1 MTAGIDFGALM
12 QQMGQQ
18 LEVIPQGPYD
28 VVVKTADAT
37 TTNDGSKP
45 MLKVKFNIESGPQAG
60 RPLYNNFTISQ
71 ESQNALRIFFQQMQ
85 ILGLDPAFWSQPGVT
100 LEHAAVALVGKRCR
114 VDVAHRSWQGA
125 VQPNITRINPPL
137 GALGAPGPV
146 APGGLGGPAPMAPPP
161 MAVPPAPLP
170 QAPVTPPVQQQPQF
184 QQPVPPQPQ
193 PEYQQQVA
201 QVPPVQQLMQQPQ
214 QPQPEQ
220 QPQAPA
226 PQQVETPAPTPVAPP
241 APPAAPAPA
250 PVAPQDA
257 FPAGPPVASVP
268 PGTPGEQQAAAPVVA
283 PAPAAPAPQPQPQAP
298 QPQQFAPVPGAP
310 AQGQAPPAV
319 PF

>member
-193 PEYQQQVA
+193 PEYQQQ
-201 QVPPVQQLMQQPQ
+201 
-214 QPQPEQ
+214 
-220 QPQAPA
+220 APA

>member
-184 QQPVPPQPQ
+184 QQPVPPQP
-193 PEYQQQVA
+193 E
-201 QVPPVQQLMQQPQ
+201 
-214 QPQPEQ
+214 
-220 QPQAPA
+220 
-226 PQQVETPAPTPVAPP
+226 
-241 APPAAPAPA
+241 
-250 PVAPQDA
+250 
-257 FPAGPPVASVP
+257 S
-268 PGTPGEQQAAAPVVA
+268 AAAA
-283 PAPAAPAPQPQPQAP
+283 GRSGGAAADA
-298 QPQQFAPVPGAP
+298 AAS
-310 AQGQAPPAV
+310 AASA
-319 PF
+319 

>member
-100 LEHAAVALVGKRCR
+100 LEHAAAALVGKRCR

-170 QAPVTPPVQQQPQF
+170 QAPV
-184 QQPVPPQPQ
+184 
-193 PEYQQQVA
+193 
-201 QVPPVQQLMQQPQ
+201 
-214 QPQPEQ
+214 
-220 QPQAPA
+220 
-226 PQQVETPAPTPVAPP
+226 APP
-241 APPAAPAPA
+241 PA